1 MNNFAIEI
9 FNQNYKGP
17 NDNTIEDMWSRIAT
31 AINSVEKEDHFND
44 FYKLLE
50 DFKFI
55 PGGRILAN
63 LGIPGREATTLYNCT
78 THLVNDIKIKDPDSL
93 SGIYSMLS
101 DQAQILKSEAGYGTN
116 FSWIRPN
123 GSYVSGIEGRTPGVL
138 RFMELW
144 DKSSDIITSGTDKV
158 IKDRRDTEK
167 NKIRK
172 GAQMGVL
179 SVWHPEVLD
188 FIDAK
193 LQPNYLNKFNLS
205 VGITKGFMEALM
217 ADADWTF
224 EFPDTEHPKYKTVW
238 DGDIDKWKELGYK
251 TIPFETVKASIVWE
265 KIMKATYSR
274 NDPGVLFLDIADKLN
289 PLYWDDKLLA
299 SNPCK

>member
-1 MNNFAIEI
+1 MNEFALEI

-17 NDNTIEDMWSRIAT
+17 NEKNVDDMWKRMAT
-31 AINSVEKEDHFND
+31 AINSVEKEDH
-44 FYKLLE
+44 YKEFLDLVTG
-50 DFKFI
+50 FRFI

-78 THLVNDIKIKDPDSL
+78 THLVNDIKLKDPDSL
-93 SGIYSMLS
+93 KGIYSMLG
-101 DQAQILKSEAGYGTN
+101 DQAQILKSESGYGTN
-116 FSWIRPN
+116 FSWVRPN
-123 GSYVSGIEGRTPGVL
+123 GSYVAGIEGRTPGVL

-144 DKSSDIITSGTDKV
+144 DKSSDIITSGTNKIV
-158 IKDRRDTEK
+158 KDRRNTEK

-172 GAQMGVL
+172 GAMMGIL
-179 SVWHPEVLD
+179 SVWHPEILD

-205 VGITKGFMEALM
+205 VGITSGFIEALM
-217 ADADWTF
+217 ANEDWNLI
-224 EFPDTEHPKYKTVW
+224 FPDTEHPKYKTFW
-238 DGDIDKWKELGYK
+238 DGDIDKWVSAGYP
-251 TIPFETVKASIVWE
+251 TIVHQTVKAKDLWE

-274 NDPGVLFLDIADKLN
+274 NDPGVLFLDVADKLN